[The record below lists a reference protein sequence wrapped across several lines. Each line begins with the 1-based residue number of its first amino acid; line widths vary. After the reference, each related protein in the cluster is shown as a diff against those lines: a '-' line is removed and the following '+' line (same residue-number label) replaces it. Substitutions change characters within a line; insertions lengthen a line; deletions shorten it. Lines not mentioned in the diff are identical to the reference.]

1 MASDCL
7 IQSKHYTSSQYK
19 TGVPVTSNTCQYS
32 FMHDT
37 RRKKHRD
44 GCVILGG
51 DLDLWVDTGHTM
63 GRPKELWS
71 SGFG

>member
-19 TGVPVTSNTCQYS
+19 TGVPVTSNNTCQYS

-51 DLDLWVDTGHTM
+51 DLDL
-63 GRPKELWS
+63 
-71 SGFG
+71 

>member
-51 DLDLWVDTGHTM
+51 DLDL
-63 GRPKELWS
+63 
-71 SGFG
+71 